1 MFKKKQAVHYYLV
14 CTTICVMVFLL
25 GVGFVYPEEKPA
37 GDLIV
42 EKLKSRLEQIEDFS
56 ATIVQEKHIA
66 IFNSIIVSSGR
77 LKWKN
82 PGKLFIAMNPPD
94 VSQLFFSENVLWLY
108 YPDEKIAEKYVLK
121 DNQKPF
127 GAFSFF
133 TLLQRLSEGEDVQII
148 TERTDSVVLELKPS
162 GHLFKKIKLWF
173 SKKDLLMEKVEMFET
188 DGDKTV
194 ITYSDTIINSGVSD
208 EVFRFIPPKGVTVS
222 SLSDGYP
229 PW

>member
-1 MFKKKQAVHYYLV
+1 
-14 CTTICVMVFLL
+14 
-25 GVGFVYPEEKPA
+25 VGFVYPEEKPE
-37 GDLIV
+37 GDRIV

-56 ATIVQEKHIA
+56 AIIVQEKRIA
-66 IFNSIIVSSGR
+66 IFNSAIVSSGL
-77 LKWKN
+77 LKWKK
-82 PGKLFIAMNPPD
+82 PGRLFIAMNPPD

-121 DNQKPF
+121 DNQKQFNP
-127 GAFSFF
+127 FSFF
-133 TLLQRLSEGEDVQII
+133 TLIQRLREGDDVQII
-148 TERTDSVVLELKPS
+148 TEQTGSVVLELKPS

-188 DGDKTV
+188 DGDRTI
-194 ITYSDTIINSGVSD
+194 ITYSNTIINSGISD

-222 SLSDGYP
+222 SVSDGYP

>member
-1 MFKKKQAVHYYLV
+1 MFQKKQKAYHSLIYS
-14 CTTICVMVFLL
+14 TIGVTLLLL
-25 GVGFVYPEEKPA
+25 GVGFVYPEEKPE
-37 GDLIV
+37 GDRIV

-56 ATIVQEKHIA
+56 AIIVQEKRIA
-66 IFNSIIVSSGR
+66 IFNSAIVSSGL
-77 LKWKN
+77 LKWKK
-82 PGKLFIAMNPPD
+82 PGRLFIAMNPPD

-121 DNQKPF
+121 DNQKQFNP
-127 GAFSFF
+127 FSFF
-133 TLLQRLSEGEDVQII
+133 TLIQRLREGDDVQII
-148 TERTDSVVLELKPS
+148 TEQTGSVVLELKPS

-188 DGDKTV
+188 DGDRTI
-194 ITYSDTIINSGVSD
+194 ITYSNTIINSGISD

-222 SLSDGYP
+222 SVSDGYP